1 MSFFDG
7 NYDSNKDFFEEEAE
21 EVLQNYINTWN
32 GRPGSVKKAI
42 FGIPRIWIEKM
53 LKADLAM
60 SQFLSWMRIKPETK
74 EKLNTKFQEI
84 YPEMLKFLNLDY
96 KG

>member
-32 GRPGSVKKAI
+32 ERPLM
-42 FGIPRIWIEKM
+42 FGFDAWKQKM
-53 LKADLAM
+53 IRADLAM
-60 SQFLSWMRIKPETK
+60 SQFLSGMRIKPETK
-74 EKLNTKFQEI
+74 EKLNAKFQEI
-84 YPEMLKFLNLDY
+84 YPKMLKAIF
-96 KG
+96 

>member
-7 NYDSNKDFFEEEAE
+7 NYDVEKPFFEEEAE

-32 GRPGSVKKAI
+32 RRPTVIAQMFGLSVFQEWKK
-42 FGIPRIWIEKM
+42 KM
-53 LKADLAM
+53 IKADLAM
-60 SQFLSWMRIKPETK
+60 SQFLSGMRIKPETK

-84 YPEMLKFLNLDY
+84 YPEMCKLIK
-96 KG
+96 